1 MSTFFEP
8 SYVNLVDSP
17 NGRSWFQSMPLPDG
31 SRIAGAHRDR
41 NVQLKLWE
49 TLSLIEADVAGRTVL
64 DIGANDGF
72 FTVAALLA
80 GAARVT
86 AINTSDC
93 RTYPDNLLFASKH
106 WKVAPEIIVGDFE
119 SHSFNCPF
127 DVIFFLGVLYHVE
140 NVFSC
145 LRRLGELLKDDGTL
159 FLETQMSL
167 INFPLP
173 LFEAAS
179 DIYPTI
185 AKQQKEYL
193 SGIGASNFLFPNEA
207 AMHNLACSFDF
218 AYERLSGIYT
228 RDYPAR
234 GVFKLTKIKKNVNK
248 RLLSQINDSKPN
260 GQTRV

>member
-93 RTYPDNLLFASKH
+93 RTYPTICYLLRNIGRSHQKLSSVILNLIPS
-106 WKVAPEIIVGDFE
+106 IVPLM
-119 SHSFNCPF
+119 SSSF
-127 DVIFFLGVLYHVE
+127 
-140 NVFSC
+140 
-145 LRRLGELLKDDGTL
+145 
-159 FLETQMSL
+159 
-167 INFPLP
+167 
-173 LFEAAS
+173 
-179 DIYPTI
+179 
-185 AKQQKEYL
+185 
-193 SGIGASNFLFPNEA
+193 
-207 AMHNLACSFDF
+207 LACSITLKMSLVASDVW
-218 AYERLSGIYT
+218 G
-228 RDYPAR
+228 
-234 GVFKLTKIKKNVNK
+234 NC
-248 RLLSQINDSKPN
+248 
-260 GQTRV
+260 